1 MTDLLLSLEL
11 ERQMLER
18 LKKRLQGMVV
28 AEIEKSRYAINKR
41 ALHQAKLIEKKIEE
55 VDSRLKEVN
64 ELLEAIT
71 NRFLKID
78 VEV

>member
-55 VDSRLKEVN
+55 VDGRLKEVN
-64 ELLEAIT
+64 ELLETIT
-71 NRFLKID
+71 KRFLN
-78 VEV
+78 V

>member
-28 AEIEKSRYAINKR
+28 DEIEKSRYAINKR

-55 VDSRLKEVN
+55 VDGRLNDVN
-64 ELLEAIT
+64 ELLETIT
-71 NRFLKID
+71 SRFLN
-78 VEV
+78 V

>member
-28 AEIEKSRYAINKR
+28 VEIEKSRYAINKR

-55 VDSRLKEVN
+55 VDGRLNDVN
-64 ELLEAIT
+64 ELLETIT
-71 NRFLKID
+71 KRFLN
-78 VEV
+78 V

>member
-41 ALHQAKLIEKKIEE
+41 ALHQAKLIEKKIED
-55 VDSRLKEVN
+55 VDGRLKEVN
-64 ELLEAIT
+64 ELLETIT
-71 NRFLKID
+71 KRFLNID
-78 VEV
+78 TEV

>member
-41 ALHQAKLIEKKIEE
+41 ALHQAKLIEKKIED
-55 VDSRLKEVN
+55 VDGRLNDVN
-64 ELLEAIT
+64 ELLETIT
-71 NRFLKID
+71 KRFLN
-78 VEV
+78 V